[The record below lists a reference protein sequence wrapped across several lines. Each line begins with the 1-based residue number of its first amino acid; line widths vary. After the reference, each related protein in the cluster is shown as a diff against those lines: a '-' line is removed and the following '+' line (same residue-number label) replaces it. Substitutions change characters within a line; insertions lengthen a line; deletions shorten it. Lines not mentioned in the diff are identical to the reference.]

1 MLSFRPMIND
11 FFDTDRFLFDKL
23 WNNETIPA
31 VNIMENE
38 KGFDIE
44 LAAPGLKKND
54 FKVKLENGM
63 LTISAEKKEEKEEK
77 TNKYTRQEFRYNAFT
92 RSFTL
97 PENAKEDDVQ
107 AHYEDGVLY
116 KNKITNIL
124 HAVGLL
130 GLARAFRT
138 NFLCFPITYP
148 NINENTSS

>member
-1 MLSFRPMIND
+1 MALLKRNDGGMLSFRPMIND

-31 VNIMENE
+31 VNISENE

-77 TNKYTRQEFRYNAFT
+77 TNKYTRQEFRYNSFT

-107 AHYEDGVLY
+107 AHYEDGVL
-116 KNKITNIL
+116 KL
-124 HAVGLL
+124 HVAKKVI
-130 GLARAFRT
+130 APAKVKE
-138 NFLCFPITYP
+138 FPVT
-148 NINENTSS
+148 